1 MTNDESEMRSAMQE
15 LEATRDDY
23 DDGDGR
29 CVGLVVMAWIAVIA
43 IVGVVA
49 WSCWFGGA

>member
-1 MTNDESEMRSAMQE
+1 MEE

-29 CVGLVVMAWIAVIA
+29 SVGIVTIAAA
-43 IVGVVA
+43 IVL
-49 WSCWFGGA
+49 FGLTVLIASRWIGGE